1 MKFEHN
7 KKYGQIAFYS
17 CLVVLFAIICVFF
30 FLKVDIGGI
39 FSKIFAVIKPVL
51 YGVIIAYIFNKIVKL
66 FEDKVFAFLDKK
78 KGRLKFKRTLS
89 VVLTYISVILVIS
102 GFVLIIGPQV
112 VAGITD
118 LRDNISFYVSSLQG
132 WLSDFATKVPEFAG
146 IIDKAIASLGSLL
159 TGISALI
166 EYIVPMLTGIISN
179 VVVFLKDLALG
190 IILSIYFLLQ
200 KERFVA
206 QGKRLICAV
215 FSERKYNK
223 LVAAAKQADDSFGGY
238 IVAMA
243 FDSVLVGLECF
254 VVCSIVGI
262 PYYPLVSLIVGVT
275 NFIPFFG
282 PFIGAIPSAIIIFIA
297 DPISVVWFA
306 IIILVIQQIDGNI
319 IAPKIIGNHLNLSS
333 VWVVIAITIMSG
345 LFGFVGMVIGVPM
358 FSLIYAWVGNSISN
372 KLKSKGRSAEII
384 DYYSDGVGKELEIE
398 RMQAEEWKENRPSIF
413 ARIKTMFVW
422 VVEHDHDVEMSEHKE
437 ELVEDYLEEIDREEP
452 QEEKASEEEAPHE
465 KEKRKELF

>member
-7 KKYGQIAFYS
+7 KKYGQIAFYA
-17 CLVVLFAIICVFF
+17 CLVILFAIICIFF
-30 FLKVDIGGI
+30 FLKVDVGGI
-39 FSKIFAVIKPVL
+39 FKKIFAVLKPIL
-51 YGVIIAYIFNKIVKL
+51 YGIIIAYILNRIVKF
-66 FEDKVFAFLDKK
+66 FETKIFAFLDKK
-78 KGRLKFKRTLS
+78 KGRLKLKRSLS
-89 VVLTYISVILVIS
+89 VIFTYVSVILLLS

-112 VAGITD
+112 VAGIND

-132 WLSDFATKVPEFAG
+132 WLLDFGTKVPELAG

-159 TGISALI
+159 TGISAVI
-166 EYIVPMLTGIISN
+166 EYIVPKLTGIISD
-179 VVVFLKDLALG
+179 VIVLIKDVALG

-200 KERFVA
+200 KEKFVA
-206 QGKRLICAV
+206 QGKRLVCAL

-223 LVAAAKQADDSFGGY
+223 LVSAAKQADDSFGGY

-262 PYYPLVSLIVGVT
+262 PYYPLVSLVVGVT

-358 FSLIYAWVGNSISN
+358 FSLIYAWFGNIISG
-372 KLKSKGRSAEII
+372 KLKNKSRSSDIL

-398 RMQAEEWKENRPSIF
+398 RIQAEEWKENRPSIF

-422 VVEHDHDVEMSEHKE
+422 VVEHDHDVEMSEHGE

-452 QEEKASEEEAPHE
+452 TDEEPSEEKVPAE
-465 KEKRKELF
+465 KEKRKDLF

>member
-7 KKYGQIAFYS
+7 KKYGQIAFYA
-17 CLVVLFAIICVFF
+17 CLVILFAIICIFF
-30 FLKVDIGGI
+30 FLKVDVGGI
-39 FSKIFAVIKPVL
+39 FKKIFAVLKPIL
-51 YGVIIAYIFNKIVKL
+51 YGIIIAYILNRIVKF
-66 FEDKVFAFLDKK
+66 FETKIFAFLDKK
-78 KGRLKFKRTLS
+78 KGRLKLKRSLS
-89 VVLTYISVILVIS
+89 VIFTYVSVILLLS

-112 VAGITD
+112 VAGIND
-118 LRDNISFYVSSLQG
+118 LRDNISFYVSSIQG
-132 WLSDFATKVPEFAG
+132 WLLDFGTKVPELAG

-159 TGISALI
+159 TGISAVI
-166 EYIVPMLTGIISN
+166 EYIVPKLTGIISD
-179 VVVFLKDLALG
+179 VIVLIKDVALG

-200 KERFVA
+200 KEKFVA
-206 QGKRLICAV
+206 QGKRLVCAL

-223 LVAAAKQADDSFGGY
+223 LVSAAKQADDSFGGY

-262 PYYPLVSLIVGVT
+262 PYYPLVSLVVGVT

-358 FSLIYAWVGNSISN
+358 FSLIYTWFGNIISG
-372 KLKSKGRSAEII
+372 KLKNKSRSSDIL

-398 RMQAEEWKENRPSIF
+398 RIQAEEWKENRPSIF

-422 VVEHDHDVEMSEHKE
+422 VVEHDHDVEMSEHGE

-452 QEEKASEEEAPHE
+452 ADEEPSEEKVPAE
-465 KEKRKELF
+465 KEKRKDLF

>member
-7 KKYGQIAFYS
+7 KKYCQIAFYA
-17 CLVVLFAIICVFF
+17 CLVILFAIICIFF
-30 FLKVDIGGI
+30 FLKVDVGGI
-39 FSKIFAVIKPVL
+39 FKKIFAVLKPIL
-51 YGVIIAYIFNKIVKL
+51 YGIIIAYILNRIVKF
-66 FEDKVFAFLDKK
+66 FETKIFAFLDKK
-78 KGRLKFKRTLS
+78 KGRLKLKRSLS
-89 VVLTYISVILVIS
+89 VIFTYVSVILLLS

-112 VAGITD
+112 VAGIND
-118 LRDNISFYVSSLQG
+118 LRDNISFYVSSIQG
-132 WLSDFATKVPEFAG
+132 WLLDFGTKVPELAG

-159 TGISALI
+159 TGISAVI
-166 EYIVPMLTGIISN
+166 EYIVPKLTGIISD
-179 VVVFLKDLALG
+179 VIVLIKDVALG

-200 KERFVA
+200 KEKFVA
-206 QGKRLICAV
+206 QGKRLVCAL

-223 LVAAAKQADDSFGGY
+223 LVSAAKQADDSFGGY

-262 PYYPLVSLIVGVT
+262 PYYPLVSLVVGVT

-358 FSLIYAWVGNSISN
+358 FSLIYTWFGNIISV
-372 KLKSKGRSAEII
+372 KLKNKSRSSDIL

-398 RMQAEEWKENRPSIF
+398 RIQAEEWKENRPSIF

-422 VVEHDHDVEMSEHKE
+422 VVEHDHDVEMSEHGE
-437 ELVEDYLEEIDREEP
+437 ELVEDYLEEIDKEEP
-452 QEEKASEEEAPHE
+452 ADEEPSEEKVPAE
-465 KEKRKELF
+465 KEKRKDLF